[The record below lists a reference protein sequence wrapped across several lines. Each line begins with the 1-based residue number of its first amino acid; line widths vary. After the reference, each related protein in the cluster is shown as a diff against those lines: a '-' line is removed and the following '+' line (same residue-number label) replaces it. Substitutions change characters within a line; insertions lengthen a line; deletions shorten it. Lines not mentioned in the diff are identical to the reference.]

1 MIRAHKRGR
10 TKTQIAEETG
20 LSYTAVAKLRSVMK
34 PTALANATR
43 LDDTLSGSMPDL
55 ISTRVFIVIFK
66 DIKMFIP
73 LSLALQ
79 LVYSQKR

>member
-10 TKTQIAEETG
+10 IKTQIAEETG

-34 PTALANATR
+34 PAALANATR
-43 LDDTLSGSMPDL
+43 LDDTLSGSMSDL
-55 ISTRVFIVIFK
+55 ISSGELIVIFK
-66 DIKMFIP
+66 DVKMIIP

-79 LVYSQKR
+79 PVYSQKR